1 MVNKRSQQDDGKR
14 AETRADTN
22 ADTTSARWH
31 GCLEGLHGKL
41 LYGWVIDKQAPQ
53 ARVVLEI
60 CLNGEPFG
68 CVIADMA
75 RPELNELKPTL
86 SLAAKSNALG
96 QGAAQDQ
103 ADVCHGFVADIG
115 SARGTEGAVGT
126 LTARV
131 ANTDFVL
138 PGEVRRDDPGPAPR
152 VALSMIFG
160 DGGLRL
166 LGWVLDPVDDARAVT
181 VRAFCG
187 TQLVAQALANQ
198 DHPALRSFDNGRHG
212 FILDLPLELADGAN
226 HQIRVVDEEGLE
238 LNGSPYKLCCHSD
251 PVAVLLQGA
260 SVPLLVEN
268 VLKQAQ
274 HYLPRSLGWL
284 HYPAWSQRFGVPD
297 AQGMHDTAVPDAA
310 MGTVALI
317 IVGAGADAESFA
329 ESFETSAA
337 SARQQLGV
345 RCDIF
350 PKKSPTRSKRGASS
364 KGSGNL
370 ATLAFTP
377 ASFADML
384 KAALDSGATFVACV
398 RAGDTLPQ
406 HALHRILQAA
416 TTHHA
421 PLVYG
426 DSETQINGQWQPWF
440 KPAWNPEYAL
450 GTDYPL
456 DLLLIQS
463 ALIQACL
470 LHQPWPANA
479 PELAWIALAQVW
491 ASASKTVLHLPHV
504 VYRFHTPLSDIER
517 LQRHAAASAAL
528 ARLEP
533 DSRLL
538 PLPIAE
544 PSYAPRRLQR
554 SLCEKALHT
563 RVSLIIPTRDQQP
576 LLQAC
581 IESLLE
587 YTDWPQLEII
597 VVDNDSTLPATHTYF
612 RKLVKQGIRV
622 LPASGVFNFSRIN
635 NLAVELAQG
644 EVIGLVNNDIQA
656 LHPGWLQEMLSHLF
670 QTGVG
675 AVGAKLLWPNHMV
688 QHGGIVLGVGNVAAH
703 YGNLCMDGDWGDHG
717 RNQLPMQVSGVTAA
731 CLLMRKAD
739 YVGMGG
745 LDEVA
750 FPVAFNDVDLCLRLR
765 AAGKSIIWTPYA
777 KLLHA
782 ESASRGR
789 EDTPQKQARAQR
801 ELAQLRARWGAVLL
815 QDPAYHPSLNLD
827 SHSHPFSGLAL
838 PPRKRNPRWAGLVYE
853 ENE

>member
-1 MVNKRSQQDDGKR
+1 
-14 AETRADTN
+14 
-22 ADTTSARWH
+22 
-31 GCLEGLHGKL
+31 
-41 LYGWVIDKQAPQ
+41 
-53 ARVVLEI
+53 
-60 CLNGEPFG
+60 
-68 CVIADMA
+68 
-75 RPELNELKPTL
+75 
-86 SLAAKSNALG
+86 
-96 QGAAQDQ
+96 
-103 ADVCHGFVADIG
+103 
-115 SARGTEGAVGT
+115 
-126 LTARV
+126 
-131 ANTDFVL
+131 
-138 PGEVRRDDPGPAPR
+138 
-152 VALSMIFG
+152 
-160 DGGLRL
+160 
-166 LGWVLDPVDDARAVT
+166 
-181 VRAFCG
+181 
-187 TQLVAQALANQ
+187 
-198 DHPALRSFDNGRHG
+198 
-212 FILDLPLELADGAN
+212 
-226 HQIRVVDEEGLE
+226 
-238 LNGSPYKLCCHSD
+238 
-251 PVAVLLQGA
+251 
-260 SVPLLVEN
+260 
-268 VLKQAQ
+268 
-274 HYLPRSLGWL
+274 
-284 HYPAWSQRFGVPD
+284 
-297 AQGMHDTAVPDAA
+297 

-317 IVGAGADAESFA
+317 IVGAAEDV

-350 PKKSPTRSKRGASS
+350 PKKSLPRTKRGASS
-364 KGSGNL
+364 KVSGNL
-370 ATLAFTP
+370 ATP
-377 ASFADML
+377 AVFADVL
-384 KAALDSGATFVACV
+384 KAALDSGAAFVTCV
-398 RAGDTLPQ
+398 RAGDTLPP
-406 HALHRILQAA
+406 HTLHRVLEAA
-416 TTHHA
+416 TSHRA

-440 KPAWNPEYAL
+440 KPAWNAEYAL

-463 ALIQACL
+463 ALIRACL
-470 LHQPWPANA
+470 LHQPWPTNA
-479 PELAWIALAQVW
+479 PELAWMALVQVW
-491 ASASKTVLHLPHV
+491 ANAAKTVLHLPHV
-504 VYRFHTPLSDIER
+504 VYRFHSPLSDIER
-517 LQRHAAASAAL
+517 LQRHAAANAAL

-538 PLPIAE
+538 PLFPLPIAE

-554 SLCEKALHT
+554 SLCEKALGT

-597 VVDNDSTLPATHTYF
+597 IVDNDSTQAVTHTYF
-612 RKLVKQGIRV
+612 RKLEKQGIRIFPV
-622 LPASGVFNFSRIN
+622 SGAFNFSRIN
-635 NLAVELAQG
+635 NLAVEIAQG
-644 EVIGLVNNDIQA
+644 EVIGLINNDIQA
-656 LHPGWLQEMLSHLF
+656 LHAGWLQEMLSHLF
-670 QTGVG
+670 QPGVG

-703 YGNLCMDGDWGDHG
+703 YGNLCMDDDWGDHG
-717 RNQLPMQVSGVTAA
+717 RNQLAMQVSGVTAA